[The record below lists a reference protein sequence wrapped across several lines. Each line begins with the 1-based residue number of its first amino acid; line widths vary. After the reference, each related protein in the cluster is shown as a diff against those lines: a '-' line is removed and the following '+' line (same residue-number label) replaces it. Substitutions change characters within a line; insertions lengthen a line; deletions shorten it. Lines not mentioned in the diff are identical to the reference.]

1 MLLQH
6 ALHLG
11 AAEHFAPHIGTLGTG
26 PHVGADDLIRSRRQV
41 CRQRDRGRVA
51 DVARVDPVRALEAER
66 LRIVTVANRVEA
78 ELARLNLEAEGI
90 DAILFDADMHSFGWG
105 PIVPIRLM
113 VLEEDLADARR
124 LLPEL

>member
-1 MLLQH
+1 MSLVEL
-6 ALHLG
+6 
-11 AAEHFAPHIGTLGTG
+11 
-26 PHVGADDLIRSRRQV
+26 
-41 CRQRDRGRVA
+41 
-51 DVARVDPVRALEAER
+51 ARFD
-66 LRIVTVANRVEA
+66 NRVEA

-113 VLEEDLADARR
+113 VLEDDLADARR